1 MRISDWSSD
10 VCSSDLGGEVAGES
24 AGALGPWAVAA
35 VHVERQANDEAD
47 DGLRGDELAQCFE
60 IGGEFPAEDRLV
72 GGREAPPC
80 VAERHADRPGAD
92 VESRTAAAI
101 GERCGEIGGGGGDQ
115 PRPLAV
121 IASEAKQYPAG
132 TGAQG

>member
-1 MRISDWSSD
+1 MQKTAYEMRISDCSSD
-10 VCSSDLGGEVAGES
+10 VCSSDL
-24 AGALGPWAVAA
+24 
-35 VHVERQANDEAD
+35 VERQANDEAD

-92 VESRTAAAI
+92 VASRKAAAI
-101 GERCGEIGGGGGDQ
+101 GERCGEIGGGSGDH
-115 PRPLAV
+115 PNRKSAV
-121 IASEAKQYPAG
+121 
-132 TGAQG
+132 QGKSGSVGEDLWGDRIRKKK